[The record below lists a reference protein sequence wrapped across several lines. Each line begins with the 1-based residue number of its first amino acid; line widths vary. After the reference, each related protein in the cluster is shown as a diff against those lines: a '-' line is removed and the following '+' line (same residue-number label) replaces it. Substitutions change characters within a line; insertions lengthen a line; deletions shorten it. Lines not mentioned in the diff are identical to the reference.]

1 MFHCRRHACSV
12 TIAAKFIVVINQL
25 TSSLQ
30 NIIPRESHS
39 VARTNISQA
48 ALNVLD
54 GLYEAGY
61 EAYLVGGAVRDVLIG
76 LTPKDFDVATNA
88 TPEQVKQVFPKAR
101 LIGRRFRLAHVR
113 FGREVI
119 EVSTFRAQ
127 AADVENAHKD
137 EHKTVDG
144 RIVRDNV
151 FGTVEE
157 DAQRRDFTV
166 NALYYN
172 VADGSVRDDTNAMA
186 DIKQRLLRLIG
197 EPEVRFVEDPVR
209 MLRAV
214 RLSAKLGFEIEA
226 HAKACIHSHKH
237 LLEGSSNARLFDE
250 TIKMFLAG
258 HGVKSFEGLEQFDLL
273 QVLFPDTHKALALD
287 ESGACRAL
295 IMRALQNTD
304 ERVAM
309 GKSVTPAFLYASLL
323 WPSYTHHLQ
332 KACQRMER
340 QQSDAKASLGSWS
353 SIERDVM
360 NDVIVRQC
368 RQTAIPRRFSQF
380 IHEMWMMQPRFASRN
395 KQRVPSLLDH
405 ARFRAAFDFLEVRHS
420 VVAAL
425 ADDVSFWQQ
434 AQKMSR
440 DALDEWLDQFT
451 DDAPAFDAIR
461 EAPRSQRRR
470 RRRPRRQKKTNQDVV
485 G

>member
-1 MFHCRRHACSV
+1 M
-12 TIAAKFIVVINQL
+12 
-25 TSSLQ
+25 
-30 NIIPRESHS
+30 
-39 VARTNISQA
+39 ARTNISQA
-48 ALNVLD
+48 ALKVLD

-61 EAYLVGGAVRDVLIG
+61 EAYLVGGAVRDMLIG
-76 LTPKDFDVATNA
+76 LKPKDFDVATNA

-127 AADVENAHKD
+127 SNGDD
-137 EHKTVDG
+137 ETQKGDHKTVDG
-144 RIVRDNV
+144 LIVRDNV

-172 VADGSVRDDTNAMA
+172 VADGSVRDDTDAMA
-186 DIKQRLLRLIG
+186 DIEQRLLRLIG

-258 HGVKSFEGLEQFDLL
+258 HAVKSFEGLEQFDLL

-295 IMRALQNTD
+295 IIRALENTD

-332 KACQRMER
+332 KACQREER
-340 QQSDAKASLGSWS
+340 LQAEQKAKAGSWS
-353 SIERDVM
+353 SIEREVM
-360 NDVIVRQC
+360 NDVILRQC
-368 RQTAIPRRFSQF
+368 RHTAIPRRFSQF
-380 IHEMWMMQPRFASRN
+380 IHEMWMMQSRFVSRH
-395 KQRVPSLLDH
+395 QERVASLLDH
-405 ARFRAAFDFLEVRHS
+405 ARFRAAFDFLEVRQS
-420 VVAAL
+420 VVPAL
-425 ADDVSFWQQ
+425 LDDVTFWQQ
-434 AQKMSR
+434 AQGMSR
-440 DALDEWLDQFT
+440 EALAEWLVQFSG
-451 DDAPAFDAIR
+451 DEPEFDAIR
-461 EAPRSQRRR
+461 DPSSRSRRRR
-470 RRRPRRQKKTNQDVV
+470 RRRPRRQKKTNQDVA

>member
-1 MFHCRRHACSV
+1 MCLLGYHSRKIHTSLSP
-12 TIAAKFIVVINQL
+12 L
-25 TSSLQ
+25 TSATK
-30 NIIPRESHS
+30 NIIPPESHS
-39 VARTNISQA
+39 VARANISQA

-61 EAYLVGGAVRDVLIG
+61 EAYLVGGAVRDMLIG

-127 AADVENAHKD
+127 SQGDDANQQGER
-137 EHKTVDG
+137 KTVDG
-144 RIVRDNV
+144 LIVRDNV

-172 VADGSVRDDTNAMA
+172 VADGSVRDDTNAMV
-186 DIKQRLLRLIG
+186 DIEQRLLRLIG

-209 MLRAV
+209 MLRAI
-214 RLSAKLGFEIEA
+214 RLSAKLGFDIEA
-226 HAKACIHSHKH
+226 QAKACIHTHKH

-250 TIKMFLAG
+250 TIKMFLSG

-304 ERVAM
+304 ERVVK

-332 KACQRMER
+332 KACQREER
-340 QQSDAKASLGSWS
+340 LQAEQKTASGSWS
-353 SIERDVM
+353 GIEREVM
-360 NDVIVRQC
+360 NDVILRQC
-368 RQTAIPRRFSQF
+368 RHTAIPRRFSQF
-380 IHEMWMMQPRFASRN
+380 IHEMWMMQPRFVSRN
-395 KQRVPSLLDH
+395 QERVVSLLDH

-420 VVAAL
+420 VVPSL
-425 ADDVSFWQQ
+425 ADDVAFWTQ
-434 AQKMSR
+434 AQGKSR
-440 DALDEWLDQFT
+440 EALAEWLTQFSG
-451 DDAPAFDAIR
+451 DEPVFDAIR
-461 EAPRSQRRR
+461 EPSRGRRRR